1 MVQFRKDLEDFE
13 TYKIEKIASHNLGD
27 NENRLI
33 DWSGL
38 LEEAVQEI
46 ALSDLLYY
54 GDNQYRE
61 LLEAYATYFGVKP
74 SQVVQGVGSDQMIHT
89 IVTTFLQAG
98 DAILTL
104 EPDFFMYR
112 VFSQVHGATILSY
125 PLDWQD
131 GQPSLLADQVLAFAQ
146 EKKAKLIILSNP
158 NNPAS
163 IAYEARDLEKIVAGF
178 EGIVVVDEA
187 YIDFADVESLV
198 GNIEQYENLIVLRTL
213 SKAFGLAGLRL
224 GFALSCERLAV
235 EIDKV
240 LAPYSMPNITAKIR
254 VQTLKHRDKVEQSVA
269 AIKEIRQ
276 DFLDFLQ
283 QQPQMMVLPSQANFV
298 AFTAPYAQEI
308 FEAGLAQDF
317 NFKFYTDGPMK
328 GYIRMGM
335 GRPDEMKIMKDIISS
350 VSQQQQSKW
359 GAKATFFHSNHSDFN
374 HENDENDSFW

>member
-13 TYKIEKIASHNLGD
+13 TYKIEKVASHNLGD

-33 DWSGL
+33 DWSGF
-38 LEEAVQEI
+38 LEEAVKEI
-46 ALSDLLYY
+46 PLSDLLYY

-61 LLEAYATYFGVKP
+61 LIEAYADYFGVKP

-112 VFSQVHGATILSY
+112 VFSQVHGANILSY

-131 GQPSLLADQVLAFAQ
+131 GQPSLSADKVLAFAQ

-163 IAYEARDLEKIVAGF
+163 IAYEVSDLEKIVAGF

-198 GNIEQYENLIVLRTL
+198 GKIDQYENLIVLRTL

-240 LAPYSMPNITAKIR
+240 LAPYSMPNITAKIG
-254 VQTLKHRDKVEQSVA
+254 VQALKHRDKVEKSVA

-276 DFLDFLQ
+276 DFLDFLK
-283 QQPQMMVLPSQANFV
+283 QQPQMIVLPSQTNFV
-298 AFTAPYAQEI
+298 AFTAPYAKDI

-328 GYIRMGM
+328 GYIRMGI
-335 GRPDEMKIMKDIISS
+335 GRPDEMQLMKEIISS
-350 VSQQQQSKW
+350 VSRQNQSK
-359 GAKATFFHSNHSDFN
+359 
-374 HENDENDSFW
+374 

>member
-13 TYKIEKIASHNLGD
+13 TYKIEKLASHNLAD

-38 LEEAVQEI
+38 LEEAVKEI
-46 ALSDLLYY
+46 SLSDLLYY

-61 LLEAYATYFGVKP
+61 LLEAYAAYFGVKP

-104 EPDFFMYR
+104 EPDFFMYK
-112 VFSQVHGATILSY
+112 VFSQVHGTNILSY
-125 PLDWQD
+125 PLDWQE
-131 GQPSLLADQVLAFAQ
+131 GQPSLSADQVLAFAK

-163 IAYEARDLEKIVAGF
+163 IAYEASDLEKIVAGF

-198 GNIEQYENLIVLRTL
+198 GKIGHYENLIVLRTL

-224 GFALSCERLAV
+224 GFALSCERLAM

-240 LAPYSMPNITAKIR
+240 LAPYSMPNITAKIG
-254 VQTLKHRDKVEQSVA
+254 VQALKYREKVEQSVA
-269 AIKEIRQ
+269 AIKDIRQ
-276 DFLDFLQ
+276 DFMDFLQ
-283 QQPQMMVLPSQANFV
+283 QQPQLTVLPSQANFV
-298 AFTAPYAQEI
+298 AFTAPYTQEI
-308 FEAGLAQDF
+308 FEAGLEQDF
-317 NFKFYTDGPMK
+317 NFKYYTDGPMK
-328 GYIRMGM
+328 GYIRMGI
-335 GRPDEMKIMKDIISS
+335 GRPDEMQLMKSIISS
-350 VSQQQQSKW
+350 ISQQPSKW
-359 GAKATFFHSNHSDFN
+359 GAQAPLFL
-374 HENDENDSFW
+374 

>member
-13 TYKIEKIASHNLGD
+13 TYKIERVASHNLGD

-38 LEEAVQEI
+38 LEEAVKEI
-46 ALSDLLYY
+46 PLSDLLYY
-54 GDNQYRE
+54 GDNKYKE
-61 LLEAYATYFGVKP
+61 LIEAYADYFGVKP

-104 EPDFFMYR
+104 EPDFFMYK

-125 PLDWQD
+125 PLEWQD
-131 GQPSLLADQVLAFAQ
+131 GQPSLSADKVLAF
-146 EKKAKLIILSNP
+146 AKLIILSNP

-163 IAYEARDLEKIVAGF
+163 IAYEAIDLEKIVAGF

-187 YIDFADVESLV
+187 YIDFADVESLL
-198 GNIEQYENLIVLRTL
+198 GKIDQYENLIVLRTL

-224 GFALSCERLAV
+224 GFALTCERLAL

-240 LAPYSMPNITAKIR
+240 LAPYSMPNITAKIG
-254 VQTLKHRDKVEQSVA
+254 VQALKHRDKVEKSVA

-276 DFLDFLQ
+276 DFLDFLK
-283 QQPQMMVLPSQANFV
+283 QQPQMIVLPSQANFV
-298 AFTAPYAQEI
+298 AFTASYAKEI

-328 GYIRMGM
+328 GYIRMGI
-335 GRPDEMKIMKDIISS
+335 GRPDEMQLMKDIISS
-350 VSQQQQSKW
+350 VSQQQQSK
-359 GAKATFFHSNHSDFN
+359 
-374 HENDENDSFW
+374 

>member
-13 TYKIEKIASHNLGD
+13 TYKIERVASHNLGD

-38 LEEAVQEI
+38 LEEAVKEI
-46 ALSDLLYY
+46 PLSDLLYY
-54 GDNQYRE
+54 GDNKYKE
-61 LLEAYATYFGVKP
+61 LIEAYADYFGVKP

-112 VFSQVHGATILSY
+112 VFSQVHGANILSY

-131 GQPSLLADQVLAFAQ
+131 GQPSLSADKVLAFAQ

-163 IAYEARDLEKIVAGF
+163 IAYEASDLEKIAAGF

-198 GNIEQYENLIVLRTL
+198 GKIGQYENLIVLRTL

-240 LAPYSMPNITAKIR
+240 LAPYSMPNITAKIG
-254 VQTLKHRDKVEQSVA
+254 VQALKHRDKVEQSVA

-283 QQPQMMVLPSQANFV
+283 QQPKMMVLPSQANFV
-298 AFTAPYAQEI
+298 TFTAPYAKEI

-317 NFKFYTDGPMK
+317 NFKYYTDGPMK
-328 GYIRMGM
+328 GYVRMGI
-335 GRPDEMKIMKDIISS
+335 GRPDEMQLMKEIISS
-350 VSQQQQSKW
+350 VSRQNQSK
-359 GAKATFFHSNHSDFN
+359 
-374 HENDENDSFW
+374 